1 MLKWS
6 NPSADPTNAS
16 GEPVE
21 DRTALA
27 ELDDLVT
34 LAALACRTPVALIA
48 TFEDGE
54 LATLRSYGLSDDA
67 ALGATAL
74 VTAVAA
80 GDGLVEIDDLWPGNA
95 HFEPAEELLAFRWAC
110 GLPIPAPG
118 GGLLA
123 VVAVVDM
130 RKRELTGT
138 AQTGLL
144 AVSRRIQHCLMSR
157 AEPPEAQNVIDL
169 TRRPERDVN
178 PSQVLRCAEVAE
190 IFAVSERT
198 VMKWAADG
206 RIPSFR
212 TAGNRL
218 RFRHDEIA
226 AFVDGRSRSTID
238 SRS

>member
-6 NPSADPTNAS
+6 NPLTEPPSAS

-34 LAALACRTPVALIA
+34 LAALACHTPVALIA
-48 TFEDGE
+48 TFEDDE
-54 LATLRSYGLSDDA
+54 ISTLRSYGLSDEVA
-67 ALGATAL
+67 SAATAL
-74 VTAVAA
+74 IAEVAS
-80 GDGLVEIDDLWPGNA
+80 GDGLVEIEDLWPRNA
-95 HFEPAEELLAFRWAC
+95 PFEPAEELLAFRWAC
-110 GLPIPAPG
+110 GLPIRAPG
-118 GGLLA
+118 GCLLA

-130 RKRELTGT
+130 RRRELAGT

-144 AVSRRIQHCLMSR
+144 AVSRRVQHCLGSR
-157 AEPPEAQNVIDL
+157 AEPGRTQEVIDL
-169 TRRPERDVN
+169 TRRSQRAATT
-178 PSQVLRCAEVAE
+178 SQVLRCSEVAE

-226 AFVDGRSRSTID
+226 AFVDGRSRTTSY
-238 SRS
+238 SGS